1 MLFRMSSKDTLFSTK
16 RTINCNGRVVD
27 FSTPRIMGILNV
39 TPDSFY
45 DGGRYQTEK
54 QVLKRAEAILNEG
67 ADIIDVG
74 AYSSR
79 PGAADITAE
88 WEKERL
94 VPAFRVIRKAFPD
107 ALLSVD
113 TFRAGIA
120 EYMANEFGVSI
131 INDISAGMMDDNMLV
146 TLGRMKVP
154 YIMMHMQGT
163 PQNMQKYP
171 RYNDVTRD
179 LLAFFT
185 QRMALAREAGIED
198 IIIDPGFGFG
208 KTPDHNFLLLRELD
222 LFSMLDCIIMVGL
235 SRKSMIYKSLNIT
248 SDQALNGTTVLHTLA
263 LQNGAKLLRV
273 HDVKEALET
282 VRLFTLYRNAS
293 A

>member
-1 MLFRMSSKDTLFSTK
+1 MSSKDTLFSTK
-16 RTINCNGRVVD
+16 RTINCKGQVVD
-27 FSTPRIMGILNV
+27 FSIPRIMGILNV

-45 DGGRYQTEK
+45 DGGKYQTEK
-54 QVLKRAEAILNEG
+54 EILKRAEAILNEG

-79 PGAADITAE
+79 PGATDITAE

-94 VPAFRVIRKAFPD
+94 VPAFTVIRKAFPD

-120 EYMANEFGVSI
+120 EFMVNEFGVSI
-131 INDISAGMMDDNMLV
+131 INDISAGKMDDHMLV
-146 TLGRMKVP
+146 TLGRLKVP
-154 YIMMHMQGT
+154 FIMMHMQGT

-185 QRMALAREAGIED
+185 KRIALAREAGIED

-222 LFSMLDCIIMVGL
+222 LFAMLDCIIMVGL

>member
-1 MLFRMSSKDTLFSTK
+1 
-16 RTINCNGRVVD
+16 
-27 FSTPRIMGILNV
+27 
-39 TPDSFY
+39 
-45 DGGRYQTEK
+45 
-54 QVLKRAEAILNEG
+54 
-67 ADIIDVG
+67 
-74 AYSSR
+74 
-79 PGAADITAE
+79 
-88 WEKERL
+88 
-94 VPAFRVIRKAFPD
+94 
-107 ALLSVD
+107 
-113 TFRAGIA
+113 
-120 EYMANEFGVSI
+120 
-131 INDISAGMMDDNMLV
+131 MMDDNMLV

>member
-1 MLFRMSSKDTLFSTK
+1 MSSKDTLFSTK